1 MFQKLLSVF
10 QKKEVVISTEKQ
22 IQKKPKTY
30 TLSKWLVKNN
40 QTIKTGEIIAEIET
54 DKAVFEF
61 ESFNSGKIEIIAKE
75 KDNLKVGDL
84 LAKVR
89 LEDNTETIITAP
101 DLTKH

>member
-1 MFQKLLSVF
+1 MLFLQKNKF
-10 QKKEVVISTEKQ
+10 KKALRPT
-22 IQKKPKTY
+22 PY
-30 TLSKWLVKNN
+30 LKWLVKNI

-75 KDNLKVGDL
+75 KEHLKVGDL
-84 LAKVR
+84 LAKVH